1 VSAPPRPPEDPP
13 PEPGDEPTRVIPGEP
28 PAWEHERREEAV
40 EEQAPVRRRFWD
52 PYWPWLLLL
61 LLLVLA
67 GLGALWY
74 LARDEGQATVP
85 NVVGDRVGQATARVE
100 EAGLDWTVVR
110 TASARPPG
118 TVSATRPG
126 SGTEVDEGAE
136 VTLVV
141 STGPRRVE
149 VPDVVGLSLD
159 DARARLQQSGLDAR
173 VRRVFSDESP
183 GSVVAQ
189 DPSAGDR
196 AAAESAVRI
205 NVSKGTGRVNVPDVV
220 GLTEDEATQRLDQAG
235 LEAKSFEVP
244 AADQAG
250 TVVAQNPPAGD
261 EAGKG
266 DTVRINVSTGEEP
279 GGTGTQTDTTPTQST
294 GGSGGSATT
303 VAVPSVVGRQLEAAQ
318 RTLRAAGFT
327 ALVDYVQSTQPA
339 DRVVRQAP
347 SSGTRVR
354 RGATVRLSVSQGP
367 SAGQLRSVPD
377 VVGLTEDEA
386 TAELRSAGF
395 RVRVFTESTP
405 DPDEE
410 GLVIR
415 QTPGAGRRVPSTA
428 VVTIY
433 VGESSG

>member
-1 VSAPPRPPEDPP
+1 MR
-13 PEPGDEPTRVIPGEP
+13 EPGEEPTRVIAGEP
-28 PAWEHERREEAV
+28 PPWEHERREEVV
-40 EEQAPVRRRFWD
+40 EEHAPVRRRRFSD

-74 LARDEGQATVP
+74 FSRDEGKATVP

-110 TASARPPG
+110 TAGARPAG
-118 TVSATRPG
+118 TVAATRPG
-126 SGTEVDEGAE
+126 AGTQMEEGDE
-136 VTLVV
+136 VTLLV
-141 STGPRRVE
+141 SAGPRRVD
-149 VPDVVGLSLD
+149 VPDVVGLPVD
-159 DARARLQQSGLDAR
+159 DARARLEQDDLRAR
-173 VRRVFSDESP
+173 VRRVFSEESP

-196 AAAESAVRI
+196 APAGSEVRI
-205 NVSKGTGRVNVPDVV
+205 NVSKGTGRVTVPDVV
-220 GLTEDEATQRLDQAG
+220 GLSEDEATQRLDQAG
-235 LEAKSFEVP
+235 LEVRSFEVP
-244 AADQAG
+244 AADQEG

-261 EAGKG
+261 EVGEG

-279 GGTGTQTDTTPTQST
+279 GGTGTQTETTPTETT
-294 GGSGGSATT
+294 GGSSGSAAT
-303 VAVPSVVGRQLEAAQ
+303 VALPSVVGRQLEAAQ

-327 ALVDYVQSTQPA
+327 VLVDYATSTQPA

-347 SSGTRVR
+347 SSGARVR

-367 SAGQLRSVPD
+367 SAGPLRSVPD
-377 VVGLTEDEA
+377 VVGLAQDEA
-386 TAELRSAGF
+386 AAELRSAGF
-395 RVRVFTESTP
+395 RVRVFTEPTP
-405 DPDEE
+405 DPEEE

-415 QTPGAGRRVPSTA
+415 QTPGAGRRVPSSA

-433 VGESSG
+433 VGELSD